1 MKRKSLRFTYIFE
14 FSDVPEIKYELIIDS
29 GSLRLS
35 NEKEGTPPAWTRLE
49 YKRCACCTLEK
60 DRHRFCPIA
69 LNLVDL
75 IETFKDV
82 SSYSDCKVTC
92 VTAERAYSKNTSAME
107 GLTSIFGVI
116 MATSDCPV
124 MSFFRPMARFHLPFS
139 TIEET
144 MVRVTSFYMLQ
155 QFLKARA
162 GLEADPS
169 DLRPLEAQYKK
180 VEQVNQGLLARIEG
194 QARQDADKNAIV
206 TLHSLAQFLSME
218 FDYNLDFLTNI
229 LPWTGPAGDVSQ

>member
-1 MKRKSLRFTYIFE
+1 MKRKSLRFKYIFE
-14 FSDVPEIKYELIIDS
+14 FSDVPRIEYELVIDAAS
-29 GSLRLS
+29 LSLAGETCGS
-35 NEKEGTPPAWTRLE
+35 PPLWTRLE
-49 YKRCACCTLEK
+49 YRKCACCTLEK
-60 DRHRFCPIA
+60 DRYPFCPIA

-82 SSYSDCKVTC
+82 SSYRDCKVTC
-92 VTAERAYSKNTSAME
+92 IAAERAYSKNTSAME

-116 MATSDCPV
+116 MATSNCPV

-144 MVRVTSFYMLQ
+144 MVRVTSLYMLQ
-155 QFLKARA
+155 QLLKARA
-162 GLEADPS
+162 GLEADPG
-169 DLRPLEAQYKK
+169 DLRPLEAQYRK
-180 VEQVNQGLLARIEG
+180 VEQVNQGLLARIKG

-229 LPWTGPAGDVSQ
+229 LPWSGQTGDGCQ

>member
-1 MKRKSLRFTYIFE
+1 MRRKQIRFAYIFE
-14 FSDVPEIKYELIIDS
+14 FDDVPPVNYELLIDAT
-29 GSLRLS
+29 SLRLL
-35 NEKEGTPPAWTRLE
+35 NKGKGTPPDWTKLDYKKCVCCSLE
-49 YKRCACCTLEK
+49 S
-60 DRHRFCPIA
+60 DRHVFCPIA
-69 LNLVDL
+69 VNLVDL

-82 SSYSDCKVTC
+82 SSYHDCKVTC
-92 VTAERAYSKNTSAME
+92 VAAERNYSKQTSAME

-162 GLEADPS
+162 GLEADPK
-169 DLRPLEAQYKK
+169 DLRPLEQHYKK
-180 VEQVNQGLLARIEG
+180 VEQVNQGLLARIED
-194 QARQDADKNAIV
+194 QARRDADKNAIV

-218 FDYNLDFLTNI
+218 FDYNLDFLTNM
-229 LPWTGPAGDVSQ
+229 LPWTGSAGDLSR

>member
-1 MKRKSLRFTYIFE
+1 MKRKTIKFTYIFE
-14 FSDVPEIKYELIIDS
+14 FKDVPNIFYDLLIDPVR
-29 GSLRLS
+29 LRLIKDLID
-35 NEKEGTPPAWTRLE
+35 NPPRWTKLNYKKCRCCSLE
-49 YKRCACCTLEK
+49 ENQNPY
-60 DRHRFCPIA
+60 CPIA

-75 IETFKDV
+75 IETFKNV
-82 SSYSDCKVTC
+82 SSYRDCKVTC
-92 VTAERAYSKNTSAME
+92 VTAERAFSKDTSAME

-144 MVRVTSFYMLQ
+144 MVRVTSLYMLQ
-155 QFLKARA
+155 RHLMARA
-162 GLEADPS
+162 GVKVDPG

-180 VEQVNQGLLARIEG
+180 VEQVNQGLLDRITG
-194 QARQDADKNAIV
+194 QARLDADKNAIV

-218 FDYNLDFLTNI
+218 FDYNLDFLSSI
-229 LPWTGPAGDVSQ
+229 LPWTEQTGDDSL